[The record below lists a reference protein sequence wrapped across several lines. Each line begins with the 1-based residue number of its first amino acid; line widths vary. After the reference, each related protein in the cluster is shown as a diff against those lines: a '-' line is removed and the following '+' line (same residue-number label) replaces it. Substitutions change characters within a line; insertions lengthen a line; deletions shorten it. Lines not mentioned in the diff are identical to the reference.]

1 MALVRAADFARE
13 RLSLAARRLGT
24 ADPSG
29 PLGELLEHSFEHPL
43 GDPRYRGNT
52 LCPGCA
58 IPLEH
63 SFDEMSASSLR
74 LGLEAVPGASPDTRR
89 HETTRAMRGLVD
101 RHFGTRA
108 LSWFDQSSEVWRG
121 MHAPGDQRFG
131 AWFGASFDEAG
142 LQTSKVYYEC
152 TRDQLE
158 ALPPNLR
165 HAARVAMACLPA
177 LVPAFVSV
185 ACGRAQGAQ
194 RIYFYHNADLRLLDL
209 EPLMNR
215 LGVGHQLPGLLTAV
229 GLILGGRFVLP
240 RGSVILGIRDTSKG
254 FELKMHL
261 VVPEVPDAPAQM
273 HGLIQMHLAQRPG
286 SQRAMRNWFQAMT
299 PDHESSPGAISVV
312 GIRITPALA
321 GRLTVYFT
329 PVGYDRPSAR
339 SRGARRDDPYAAN
352 PYAST

>member
-29 PLGELLEHSFEHPL
+29 TLGELLDRSFDSPL

-74 LGLEAVPGASPDTRR
+74 LGLEAVPGAAPDTRR

-101 RHFGTRA
+101 SHFGARA
-108 LSWFDQSSEVWRG
+108 LSWFDRSSEAWRG

-131 AWFGASFDEAG
+131 AWFGAAFDEAG

-165 HAARVAMACLPA
+165 HAARTAMACLPA

-261 VVPEVPDAPAQM
+261 VVPEVPDAPSQM

-286 SQRAMRNWFQAMT
+286 SQRAMRQWFQAMT
-299 PDHESSPGAISVV
+299 PDHESAPGSISVV
-312 GIRITPALA
+312 GVRIAPTLS

-329 PVGYDRPSAR
+329 PVGYDRPPTRAR
-339 SRGARRDDPYAAN
+339 VARRADPYAAN
-352 PYAST
+352 PYAET